1 MVGKAGGHRPG
12 NDVLPTFPTLQEYDL
27 SLRAFNVPSAPRS
40 TTATIPFTPQEVVG
54 RTIHVTFDIESAE
67 GDLVVRFFR
76 GTIRSFRAATGKH
89 TVAYS
94 DGEVSQDDLTQ
105 EVVVWAP
112 GVVTTPGAAWPSEGR
127 EAGPTAG
134 EAPAPGGA
142 AGRRAGVRAQPGA
155 PRARGRRHASSGG
168 DSATGGDSGSDSP
181 RGGKRRRRW
190 GSAGSQGPSMLA
202 REGGDD
208 AEKGPEAEPGE
219 AAETRVAG
227 RARRRAAARP
237 GPAGRG
243 EAAGPSPAAEP
254 GGLDAA
260 APGGLEDAGAPEG
273 VAWMRAPKPDPEPVT
288 TQGDEAR
295 DAAAPPAGDAAPV
308 EAARPSADG
317 ARDAAV
323 AVPPASSADPNPAHH
338 PETES
343 LHSTVDAER
352 VVLAEDERDAG
363 VGAGGKPRRDVER
376 GAGEDAERR
385 ACDSA
390 EREAAAEGDI
400 AVAGQEGRARK
411 QEDSGKGEAGLGA
424 YTVNPQDDAAM
435 SVEEPGGA
443 DLAAA
448 PDPGADETA
457 REMQAVLDQVA
468 AAAPSPKALSA
479 ANGLAKSVN
488 RCAKGTARLFGAGA
502 DGPLD
507 QLHDASLGLALL
519 SRGLVN
525 GWRVETGAPSLPKDE
540 ALARRQTMQHTM
552 QQRVQTATPGDEAV
566 AVLAHALAPRR
577 APLDVAAGLEQQLWL
592 DRKEADGAVGDAYL
606 CALRTLWD
614 VLSPQSEACRPL
626 LTQALLQ
633 GSLAPSD
640 LVRGSPEQLQDAEH
654 RTVRALGSESQSL
667 AGEGAP
673 PLPPG
678 HGGPAGEH
686 ACATLPSV
694 TAMDCDD

>member
-1 MVGKAGGHRPG
+1 
-12 NDVLPTFPTLQEYDL
+12 
-27 SLRAFNVPSAPRS
+27 
-40 TTATIPFTPQEVVG
+40 
-54 RTIHVTFDIESAE
+54 
-67 GDLVVRFFR
+67 
-76 GTIRSFRAATGKH
+76 
-89 TVAYS
+89 
-94 DGEVSQDDLTQ
+94 
-105 EVVVWAP
+105 
-112 GVVTTPGAAWPSEGR
+112 
-127 EAGPTAG
+127 
-134 EAPAPGGA
+134 
-142 AGRRAGVRAQPGA
+142 
-155 PRARGRRHASSGG
+155 
-168 DSATGGDSGSDSP
+168 
-181 RGGKRRRRW
+181 
-190 GSAGSQGPSMLA
+190 
-202 REGGDD
+202 
-208 AEKGPEAEPGE
+208 
-219 AAETRVAG
+219 
-227 RARRRAAARP
+227 
-237 GPAGRG
+237 
-243 EAAGPSPAAEP
+243 
-254 GGLDAA
+254 
-260 APGGLEDAGAPEG
+260 
-273 VAWMRAPKPDPEPVT
+273 
-288 TQGDEAR
+288 
-295 DAAAPPAGDAAPV
+295 
-308 EAARPSADG
+308 
-317 ARDAAV
+317 
-323 AVPPASSADPNPAHH
+323 
-338 PETES
+338 
-343 LHSTVDAER
+343 
-352 VVLAEDERDAG
+352 
-363 VGAGGKPRRDVER
+363 
-376 GAGEDAERR
+376 
-385 ACDSA
+385 
-390 EREAAAEGDI
+390 
-400 AVAGQEGRARK
+400 
-411 QEDSGKGEAGLGA
+411 
-424 YTVNPQDDAAM
+424 M

-448 PDPGADETA
+448 PDPGADEVPFSAEPGAPAGTAMPVNVEATTGDAGNGAAVATALVKTQGPAPGDVATPAAAPAASGPDHQALAVTPAAVPPLQAQAVGEEGAGPPTTTPPATQATRAATPAAARSSVKQAAPASARPAPPRKPLPASLASPTSPLGPQGKAARAASGLHGPGATPPGPQQPLAGEGTELQRLRSAQSHLDSAAHRFFQCIDTALKTA

-552 QQRVQTATPGDEAV
+552 QQRVQTATPGSGQARGKAVAADIPAAQAGTSGAPPRTEEAASAPHPGPASTGDPTRDEAV

-640 LVRGSPEQLQDAEH
+640 LVRGTPEQLQDAEH